1 MLKELKSMGFSA
13 KEVNNV
19 GLISTFFQ
27 TLVYIIKKK
36 IILHLWYDTTLF
48 FVD

>member
-1 MLKELKSMGFSA
+1 MGFSA

-27 TLVYIIKKK
+27 TLVHIIKEKN
-36 IILHLWYDTTLF
+36 IILHLWYDTTLL